1 MANVNIRMDDTTKAQ
16 FDAFCSEVGIS
27 VSAAFNMFAKRVV
40 KEQRIPFDIT
50 SEVPNVKTLAAM
62 EAGYEPVSVLT
73 EAGLLRQT
81 EASLGGIIGET
92 PVFVADTAVFEG
104 ITGFHLSRG
113 MLAAMKRKPLPEV
126 DSLVSGME
134 RIAVMEG
141 VSDASNIGSIFRS
154 AAALGMDA
162 VLVSANCCDPLNRRA
177 ARVSMGTVFQIPW
190 TVLPCMEN
198 AKNRADIALL
208 QKLGFKVAA
217 MALDDNSDAAL
228 KNEKKLAVLLGAE
241 GPGLDKET
249 IRSCDYTVKIPMF
262 HGVDSLNVA
271 SASAV
276 AFWEMSGKMRE

>member
-1 MANVNIRMDDTTKAQ
+1 MCGLNIIEVKMISDEALAPYAKLTEAQ
-16 FDAFCSEVGIS
+16 LRRAGEGEGLFIAES
-27 VSAAFNMFAKRVV
+27 
-40 KEQRIPFDIT
+40 
-50 SEVPNVKTLAAM
+50 PNVALAAM
-62 EAGYEPVSVLT
+62 EAGYEPVSILT

-113 MLAAMKRKPLPEV
+113 MLAAMKRKALPEV
-126 DSLVSGME
+126 RELVSGME

-162 VLVSANCCDPLNRRA
+162 VLVGANCCDPLNRRA

-190 TVLPCMEN
+190 TVLPCMET
-198 AKNRADIALL
+198 AKNRADISVL
-208 QKLGFKVAA
+208 QALGFKVAA
-217 MALDDNSDAAL
+217 MALDDNSVSVSDAAL

-249 IRSCDYTVKIPMF
+249 IKACDYTVKIPMF

>member
-1 MANVNIRMDDTTKAQ
+1 MNIIEIKSIENEALAPYARLTEAQ
-16 FDAFCSEVGIS
+16 L
-27 VSAAFNMFAKRVV
+27 KRAG
-40 KEQRIPFDIT
+40 EGEGLFIAE
-50 SEVPNVKTLAAM
+50 SPNVAAAAIK
-62 EAGYEPVSVLT
+62 AGYEPVSFLT
-73 EAGLLRQT
+73 EKKLLAQT
-81 EASLGGIIGET
+81 ERSMAELCGET
-92 PVFVADTAVFEG
+92 PVFVCETEVFEG

-113 MLAAMKRKPLPEV
+113 VLAAMKRKALPEV
-126 DSLVSGME
+126 KQLVSGAE

-190 TVLPCMEN
+190 TVLPCMET
-198 AKNRADIALL
+198 AKNRADISIL
-208 QKLGFKVAA
+208 QKRGFKVAA
-217 MALDDNSDAAL
+217 MALSDNSVSVSDAAL

-249 IRSCDYTVKIPMF
+249 IKACDYTVKIPMF